1 MKIILTII
9 ATLFISFSSQ
19 AQENEAK
26 VIVSI
31 KTETIVLA
39 KDAIETVFFKNETKV
54 ARLYL
59 DKNYKVKKEL
69 AFRTKNNASKLA

>member
-1 MKIILTII
+1 MKTILTII

-19 AQENEAK
+19 AQENAPQVK
-26 VIVSI
+26 VVI
-31 KTETIVLA
+31 KTETVVLIH
-39 KDAIETVFFKNETKV
+39 DAIETASSKKETQV

-69 AFRTKNNASKLA
+69 AFRTKNNSSKLA